1 MFTYLQGK
9 LRRRTRARNEA
20 TEAGFTLIE
29 LLVSIVILGI
39 LASIVVFSV
48 RGINDKGQTAAC
60 RTDKSTIQT
69 AEEAYFAT
77 DSRNKYAD
85 IDTLEKDGFLSTKSA
100 WYEVTVV
107 ATPPSYSITPKV
119 IAGQTNPCSGI

>member
-9 LRRRTRARNEA
+9 LHRRTRARNEA

-48 RGINDKGQTAAC
+48 RGINDKGQDAAC
-60 RTDKSTIQT
+60 KTDKSTIQT

-77 DSRNKYAD
+77 DSHNKYTD
-85 IDTLEKDGFLSTKSA
+85 IDTLERNGFLSTKSA

-107 ATPPSYSITPKV
+107 ATPPSYSITPRV
-119 IAGQTNPCSGI
+119 IPGRTNPCTGI